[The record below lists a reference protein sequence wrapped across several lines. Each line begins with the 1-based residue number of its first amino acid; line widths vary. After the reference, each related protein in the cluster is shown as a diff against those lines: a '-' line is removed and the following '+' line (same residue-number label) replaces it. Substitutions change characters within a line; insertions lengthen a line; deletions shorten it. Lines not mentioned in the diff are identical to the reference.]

1 MAAAAEEK
9 KENKADLME
18 YRMLGGT
25 GLKVSCLGL
34 GMMSFDSEGQA
45 MELMSAVRNYG
56 VNFFD
61 NAELYGEPCGNA
73 ETLFGSALKKLQA
86 KDAKLWRRSEL
97 VITTKL
103 FFGTSGGDE
112 PNTPMR
118 PYGQNEK
125 GLSRKH
131 LMEGMDESLARL
143 QLDYV
148 DIVMAHRHDALTPM
162 LEIVQGFTDIIR
174 AGKAFYWGTSMWSAQ
189 KITEAYW
196 VAKVNKLIAPV
207 VEQPQ
212 YNMFFR
218 GVMEKDYLPMFAE
231 PYKIGTTTWSPLDSG
246 ILTGKYVKEV
256 PKDSRLGGQNR
267 LGKWWGNEKYVAKE
281 KNAKVEK
288 LMEVAAEM
296 GVSMV
301 SLALGW
307 VIKNKNVSVC
317 LLGGSKASQLEQN
330 CEALAAAKKLDK
342 EKLARIEEI
351 LDNDPNP
358 KNAYAFMMRSQQYKT
373 NPI

>member
-1 MAAAAEEK
+1 MAAAEEK
-9 KENKADLME
+9 KDSKADLME

-34 GMMSFDSEGQA
+34 GTMSLDSEEQTI
-45 MELMSAVRNYG
+45 ELLSAVRNYG

-73 ETLFGSALKKLQA
+73 SKLFGSALKKLQA
-86 KDAKLWRRSEL
+86 KDAKLWRRSDL

-103 FFGTSGGDE
+103 FFGASGGDQ
-112 PNTPMR
+112 PNSPIR
-118 PYGQNEK
+118 PYGVNEK

-131 LMEGMDESLARL
+131 LIEAMNEELERL

-148 DIVMAHRHDALTPM
+148 DVVLAHRHDPLTPM
-162 LEIVQGFTDIIR
+162 LEIVRGFTDIIR
-174 AGKAFYWGTSMWSAQ
+174 SGKAFYWGTSMWSAQ

-207 VEQPQ
+207 VEQPL
-212 YNMFFR
+212 YNMFSR
-218 GVMEKDYLPMFAE
+218 DIMEKDYLPMFE
-231 PYKIGTTTWSPLDSG
+231 QPYNIGTTTWSPLDSG

-267 LGKWWGNEKYVAKE
+267 LGKWWGNEKYVAAE

-288 LMEVAAEM
+288 LMEIAKEM

-330 CEALAAAKKLDK
+330 CEALAAAKKLTAEELK
-342 EKLARIEEI
+342 RIDEI
-351 LDNDPNP
+351 LDNNP
-358 KNAYAFMMRSQQYKT
+358 KKASPSFIARKLVNKT
-373 NPI
+373 DPI